1 VTAPYCS
8 AGVLEFTVE
17 NISAEEIARLR
28 GIYEPLT
35 ESVRELVDT
44 VIRTQAD
51 AQTVAAVK
59 ADIDAA
65 VARLRSTQIDG
76 AFGVRRT
83 TSGESMGWGNA
94 VIGIRNA
101 LAPPLEIHH
110 EPDGRRWTDFH
121 LGAAYEGP
129 PGHVHGGVSA
139 LILDHVLGEAA
150 SPDRKPR
157 FTGSITV
164 RYLRATPLG
173 RLHAEA
179 VITRTDGFKT
189 FCAGHIADAEGITV
203 EAEGVFITPRWL
215 RDSAPTAWPSRGSSG
230 PSD

>member
-1 VTAPYCS
+1 M
-8 AGVLEFTVE
+8 LEFTVE
-17 NISAEEIARLR
+17 DRSADDIARMR
-28 GIYEPLT
+28 AIYEPLA
-35 ESVRELVDT
+35 ESVRELVDAT
-44 VIRTQAD
+44 IRTEVD
-51 AQTVAAVK
+51 AETVAAVK
-59 ADIDAA
+59 ADVDAA
-65 VARLRSTQIDG
+65 VDRLRSRQIDG

-83 TSGESMGWGNA
+83 TAGESMSWGNA

-101 LAPPLEIHH
+101 IAPPLVTHRD
-110 EPDGRRWTDFH
+110 PGGRRWTDFH

-150 SPDRKPR
+150 SPDAKPR

-173 RLHAEA
+173 PLHAEA
-179 VITRTDGFKT
+179 AITRVDGVKT
-189 FCAGHIADAEGITV
+189 FCSGHISDAEGITV

-215 RDSAPTAWPSRGSSG
+215 RD
-230 PSD
+230 